1 MKTKL
6 SFKIIA
12 VLISISLAALLFS
25 QGYWLKGLY
34 DSTSKQINDNIEE
47 AMRMADYKEVFF
59 RIDELTQGDTH
70 GEISQSISFSKEED
84 EETEKVGMMDT
95 FAVHTDKN
103 PFKNED
109 ISKSLNEYL
118 SLLTDLEGQIQQAL
132 HMKIDSLMPVNYNKY
147 DSLLSIELKQHDIF
161 VPHKLEVV
169 HLVDSLPEVVMSIQS
184 TDSVIATENWD
195 KASQFN
201 YPISTQSEQYYRL
214 TLKTPS
220 QLVFK
225 QISGILISSLLL
237 VILILIAFIY
247 LIHTILRQKTVEELK
262 TDFTNNM
269 THELK
274 TPISVAYA
282 ANDVLLNYDNNANEK
297 QKKYLGIIRE
307 QLTQLSGLVEQIL
320 TLSVENRNT
329 FRLKQESIPI
339 TDIIPPLIEQHKLK
353 AGKPVNFT
361 VNIPDN
367 IAVFADRT
375 HFYNMLGNL
384 IDNAVKYSGDKP
396 YCNISI
402 QAETQA
408 NEIRISV
415 TDNGIGI
422 SEASLPHIFDKFYR
436 VPSGNL
442 HNVKG
447 FGLGLYYV
455 KDMMAKHGGSVSV
468 KSQPGKGTTF
478 TLHFKN

>member
-12 VLISISLAALLFS
+12 ALISISLAALLFS

-47 AMRMADYKEVFF
+47 AIRMADYKEVFF
-59 RIDELTQGDTH
+59 RIDELTQGDVH
-70 GEISQSISFSKEED
+70 GEINQRLSFSKEED

-109 ISKSLNEYL
+109 IANSLNEYL
-118 SLLTDLEGQIQQAL
+118 SLLTNLEGQIQQAL
-132 HMKIDSLMPVNYNKY
+132 HLKIDSLMPISYNKY

-169 HLVDSLPEVVMSIQS
+169 QLVDSLPEVVMSFLS
-184 TDSVIATENWD
+184 ADSLKTAENWN
-195 KASQFN
+195 KAIQFN
-201 YPISTQSEQYYRL
+201 YPISTQSEQYYQL
-214 TLKTPS
+214 TLNTPS
-220 QLVFK
+220 LLVFK
-225 QISGILISSLLL
+225 QMAGILISSLLL

-282 ANDVLLNYDNNANEK
+282 ANDVLLNYDNNVSEK
-297 QKKYLGIIRE
+297 QKKYLGIVRE

-353 AGKPVNFT
+353 AGKPVNIT

-396 YCNISI
+396 CDISI

-408 NEIRISV
+408 NGIRISV

>member
-12 VLISISLAALLFS
+12 ALISISLAALLFS

-34 DSTSKQINDNIEE
+34 DSTWMQINGNIEE
-47 AMRMADYKEVFF
+47 AMRMADYKEIFI

-70 GEISQSISFSKEED
+70 GEISQSFTFSKEED
-84 EETEKVGMMDT
+84 EETEKAGMMDT

-103 PFKNED
+103 PFKNKD

-169 HLVDSLPEVVMSIQS
+169 QLVDSLPEVVMSIQS

-195 KASQFN
+195 KASLFN
-201 YPISTQSEQYYRL
+201 YPISTQSEQYYQL
-214 TLKTPS
+214 TLNTPS
-220 QLVFK
+220 LLVFK
-225 QISGILISSLLL
+225 QMAGILISSLLL

-396 YCNISI
+396 CDISI

-408 NEIRISV
+408 NGIRISI

-455 KDMMAKHGGSVSV
+455 KDMMAKHGGAVSA

>member
-12 VLISISLAALLFS
+12 ALISISLAALLFS

-59 RIDELTQGDTH
+59 RIDELTQGDVH
-70 GEISQSISFSKEED
+70 GEINQRLSFSKEED

-109 ISKSLNEYL
+109 IANSLNEYL
-118 SLLTDLEGQIQQAL
+118 SLLTNLEGQIQQAL
-132 HMKIDSLMPVNYNKY
+132 HLKIDSLMPISYNKY

-169 HLVDSLPEVVMSIQS
+169 QLVDSLPEVVVTFLSA
-184 TDSVIATENWD
+184 DSLKTAENWN
-195 KASQFN
+195 KAIQFN
-201 YPISTQSEQYYRL
+201 YPISTQSEQYYQL
-214 TLKTPS
+214 TLNTPS
-220 QLVFK
+220 LLVFK
-225 QISGILISSLLL
+225 QMAGILISSLLL

-396 YCNISI
+396 CDISI

-408 NEIRISV
+408 NGIRISV

>member
-12 VLISISLAALLFS
+12 ALISISLAALLFS

-47 AMRMADYKEVFF
+47 AMRMADYKEVFI

-109 ISKSLNEYL
+109 IANSLNEYL
-118 SLLTDLEGQIQQAL
+118 SLLTNLEGQIQQAL
-132 HMKIDSLMPVNYNKY
+132 HLKIDSLMPISYNKY

-169 HLVDSLPEVVMSIQS
+169 QLVDSLPEVVVTFLSA
-184 TDSVIATENWD
+184 DSLKTAENWS
-195 KASQFN
+195 KAIQFN
-201 YPISTQSEQYYRL
+201 YPISTQSEQYYQL
-214 TLKTPS
+214 TLNTPS
-220 QLVFK
+220 LLVFK
-225 QISGILISSLLL
+225 QMAGILISSLLL

-396 YCNISI
+396 CDISI

-408 NEIRISV
+408 NGIRISV

>member
-59 RIDELTQGDTH
+59 RIDELTQGDVH
-70 GEISQSISFSKEED
+70 GEINQRLSFSKEED

-109 ISKSLNEYL
+109 IANSLNEYL
-118 SLLTDLEGQIQQAL
+118 SLLTNLEGQIQQAL
-132 HMKIDSLMPVNYNKY
+132 HLKIDSLMPISYNKY

-169 HLVDSLPEVVMSIQS
+169 QLVDSLPEVVMSFLS
-184 TDSVIATENWD
+184 ADSLKTAENWN
-195 KASQFN
+195 KAIQFN
-201 YPISTQSEQYYRL
+201 YPISTQSEQYYQL
-214 TLKTPS
+214 TLNTPS
-220 QLVFK
+220 LLVFK
-225 QISGILISSLLL
+225 QMAGILISSLLL

-282 ANDVLLNYDNNANEK
+282 ANDVLLNYDNNVSEK
-297 QKKYLGIIRE
+297 QKKYLGIVRE

-353 AGKPVNFT
+353 AGKPVNIT

-396 YCNISI
+396 CDISI

-408 NEIRISV
+408 NGIRISV

>member
-12 VLISISLAALLFS
+12 TLISLSLAALLFS

-34 DSTSKQINDNIEE
+34 DSTWEQVNGNIQD
-47 AMRMADYKEVFF
+47 AMRMADYKELFI
-59 RIDELTQGDTH
+59 RMDSLTENKSPGTITSKFKISKDSTE
-70 GEISQSISFSKEED
+70 EISRN
-84 EETEKVGMMDT
+84 GLMDT
-95 FAVHTDKN
+95 FSVKADKN
-103 PFKNED
+103 PFKYDETAE
-109 ISKSLNEYL
+109 SLNEYL
-118 SLLTDLEGQIQQAL
+118 ALLTSMEGQIQGAL
-132 HMKIDSLMPVNYNKY
+132 HEKLDSLKPIDYALF
-147 DSLLSIELKQHDIF
+147 DSLLVQELKQHDIS
-161 VPHKLEVV
+161 VPYKLEVV
-169 HLVDSLPEVVMSIQS
+169 QVKDSLPETVITFRSADTLS
-184 TDSVIATENWD
+184 TKGLEFT
-195 KASQFN
+195 
-201 YPISTQSEQYYRL
+201 YPIKGTQPEVYYRL
-214 TLKTPS
+214 TLKTPF

-225 QISGILISSLLL
+225 QMSGILISSFLL
-237 VILILIAFIY
+237 VILILIAFVY
-247 LIHTILRQKTVEELK
+247 LIYTILRQKTVEELK

-282 ANDVLLNYDNNANEK
+282 ANDVLLNYDNNVSEK
-297 QKKYLGIIRE
+297 QKKYLGIVRE

-353 AGKPVNFT
+353 AGKPINIT

-384 IDNAVKYSGDKP
+384 IDNAVKYSGDNP
-396 YCNISI
+396 AEIFIS
-402 QAETQA
+402 AEMLS
-408 NEIRISV
+408 NEIRVSV

-422 SEASLPHIFDKFYR
+422 SEANQQQIFDKFYR

-455 KDMMAKHGGSVSV
+455 KDMMSKHGGSVTV

>member
-12 VLISISLAALLFS
+12 TLISISLAALLFS

-34 DSTSKQINDNIEE
+34 DSSWMQINGNIEE
-47 AMRMADYKEVFF
+47 AMRMADYKEIFI

-70 GEISQSISFSKEED
+70 GEISQSFTFSKEED

-95 FAVHTDKN
+95 FAVHN

-161 VPHKLEVV
+161 VPHKLEIVQ
-169 HLVDSLPEVVMSIQS
+169 LVDSLPEVVMSIQS

-214 TLKTPS
+214 TLKTPF

-225 QISGILISSLLL
+225 QMTGILISSLLL

-329 FRLKQESIPI
+329 FRL
-339 TDIIPPLIEQHKLK
+339 
-353 AGKPVNFT
+353 
-361 VNIPDN
+361 
-367 IAVFADRT
+367 
-375 HFYNMLGNL
+375 
-384 IDNAVKYSGDKP
+384 
-396 YCNISI
+396 
-402 QAETQA
+402 
-408 NEIRISV
+408 
-415 TDNGIGI
+415 
-422 SEASLPHIFDKFYR
+422 
-436 VPSGNL
+436 
-442 HNVKG
+442 
-447 FGLGLYYV
+447 
-455 KDMMAKHGGSVSV
+455 
-468 KSQPGKGTTF
+468 
-478 TLHFKN
+478 

>member
-12 VLISISLAALLFS
+12 ALISISLAALLFS

-59 RIDELTQGDTH
+59 RIDELTQGDVH
-70 GEISQSISFSKEED
+70 GEINQRLSFSKEED

-109 ISKSLNEYL
+109 IANSLNEYL
-118 SLLTDLEGQIQQAL
+118 SLLTNLEGQIQQAL
-132 HMKIDSLMPVNYNKY
+132 HLKIDSLMPISYNKY

-169 HLVDSLPEVVMSIQS
+169 QLVDSLPEVVVTFLSA
-184 TDSVIATENWD
+184 DSLKTAENWN
-195 KASQFN
+195 KAIQFN
-201 YPISTQSEQYYRL
+201 YPISTQSEQYYQL
-214 TLKTPS
+214 TLNTPS
-220 QLVFK
+220 LLVFK
-225 QISGILISSLLL
+225 QMAGILISSLLL

-375 HFYNMLGNL
+375 HFYNILGNL

-396 YCNISI
+396 CDISI

-408 NEIRISV
+408 NGIRISV

>member
-12 VLISISLAALLFS
+12 ALISISLAALLFS

-59 RIDELTQGDTH
+59 RIDELTQGDVH
-70 GEISQSISFSKEED
+70 GEINQRLSFSKEED
-84 EETEKVGMMDT
+84 EETEKIGMMDT

-109 ISKSLNEYL
+109 IANSLNEYL
-118 SLLTDLEGQIQQAL
+118 SLLTNLEGQIQQAL
-132 HMKIDSLMPVNYNKY
+132 HLKIDSLMPISYNKY

-169 HLVDSLPEVVMSIQS
+169 QLVDSLPEVVVTFLSA
-184 TDSVIATENWD
+184 DSLKTAENWN
-195 KASQFN
+195 KAIQFN
-201 YPISTQSEQYYRL
+201 YPISTQSEQYYQL

-220 QLVFK
+220 LLVFK
-225 QISGILISSLLL
+225 QMAGILISSLLL

-282 ANDVLLNYDNNANEK
+282 ANDVLLNYDNNVSEK
-297 QKKYLGIIRE
+297 QKKYLGIVRE

-353 AGKPVNFT
+353 AGKPVNIT

-396 YCNISI
+396 CDISI

-408 NEIRISV
+408 KGIRISV

>member
-12 VLISISLAALLFS
+12 ALISISLAALLFS

-59 RIDELTQGDTH
+59 RIDELTQGDVH
-70 GEISQSISFSKEED
+70 GEINQRLSFSKEED

-109 ISKSLNEYL
+109 IANSLNEYL
-118 SLLTDLEGQIQQAL
+118 SLLTNLEGQIQQAL
-132 HMKIDSLMPVNYNKY
+132 HLKIDSLMPISYNKY

-169 HLVDSLPEVVMSIQS
+169 QLVDSLPEVVVTFLSA
-184 TDSVIATENWD
+184 DSLKTAENWN
-195 KASQFN
+195 KAIQFN
-201 YPISTQSEQYYRL
+201 YPISTQSEQYYQL

-220 QLVFK
+220 LLVFK
-225 QISGILISSLLL
+225 QMAGILISSLLL

-282 ANDVLLNYDNNANEK
+282 ANDVLLNYDNNVSEK
-297 QKKYLGIIRE
+297 QKKYLGIVRE

-361 VNIPDN
+361 INIPDN

-396 YCNISI
+396 CDISI
-402 QAETQA
+402 QAETQT
-408 NEIRISV
+408 NGIRISV

>member
-12 VLISISLAALLFS
+12 ALISISLAALLFS

-34 DSTSKQINDNIEE
+34 DSTWMQINGNIEE
-47 AMRMADYKEVFF
+47 AMRMADYKEIFI
-59 RIDELTQGDTH
+59 RIDELTQGETH
-70 GEISQSISFSKEED
+70 GEISQSFTFSKEED

-109 ISKSLNEYL
+109 IANSLNEYL
-118 SLLTDLEGQIQQAL
+118 SLLTNLEGQIQQAL
-132 HMKIDSLMPVNYNKY
+132 HLKIDSLMPISYNKY

-169 HLVDSLPEVVMSIQS
+169 QLVDSLPEVVVTFLSA
-184 TDSVIATENWD
+184 DSLKTAENWN
-195 KASQFN
+195 KAIQFN
-201 YPISTQSEQYYRL
+201 YPISTQSEQYYQL
-214 TLKTPS
+214 TLNTPS
-220 QLVFK
+220 LLVFK
-225 QISGILISSLLL
+225 QMAGILISSLLL

-396 YCNISI
+396 CDISI
-402 QAETQA
+402 QAETQT
-408 NEIRISV
+408 NGIRISV

>member
-12 VLISISLAALLFS
+12 ALISISLAALLFS

-59 RIDELTQGDTH
+59 RIDELTQGDVH
-70 GEISQSISFSKEED
+70 GEINQRLSFSKEED
-84 EETEKVGMMDT
+84 EETEKVGVMDT

-109 ISKSLNEYL
+109 IANSLNEYL
-118 SLLTDLEGQIQQAL
+118 SLLTNLEGQIQQAL
-132 HMKIDSLMPVNYNKY
+132 HLKIDSLMPISYNKY

-169 HLVDSLPEVVMSIQS
+169 QLVDSLPEVVVTFLSA
-184 TDSVIATENWD
+184 DSLKTAENWN
-195 KASQFN
+195 KAIQFN
-201 YPISTQSEQYYRL
+201 YPISTQSEQYYQL
-214 TLKTPS
+214 TLNTPS
-220 QLVFK
+220 LLVFK
-225 QISGILISSLLL
+225 QMAGILISSLLL

-361 VNIPDN
+361 INIPDN

-396 YCNISI
+396 CDISI
-402 QAETQA
+402 QAETQT
-408 NEIRISV
+408 NGIRISV

>member
-12 VLISISLAALLFS
+12 ALISISLAALLFS

-59 RIDELTQGDTH
+59 RIDELTQGDVH
-70 GEISQSISFSKEED
+70 GEINQRLSFSKEED
-84 EETEKVGMMDT
+84 EETEKVGVMDT

-109 ISKSLNEYL
+109 IANSLNEYL
-118 SLLTDLEGQIQQAL
+118 SLLTNLEGQIQQAL
-132 HMKIDSLMPVNYNKY
+132 HLKIDSLMPISYNKY

-169 HLVDSLPEVVMSIQS
+169 QLVDSLPEVVVTFLSA
-184 TDSVIATENWD
+184 DSLKTTENWN
-195 KASQFN
+195 KAIQFN
-201 YPISTQSEQYYRL
+201 YPISTQSEQYYQL
-214 TLKTPS
+214 TLNTPS
-220 QLVFK
+220 LLVFK
-225 QISGILISSLLL
+225 QMAGILISSLLL

-361 VNIPDN
+361 INIPDN

-396 YCNISI
+396 CDISI
-402 QAETQA
+402 QAETQT
-408 NEIRISV
+408 NGIRISV

-455 KDMMAKHGGSVSV
+455 NDMMAKHGGSVSV

>member
-12 VLISISLAALLFS
+12 ALISISLAALLFS

-34 DSTSKQINDNIEE
+34 DSTWMQINGNIEE
-47 AMRMADYKEVFF
+47 AMRMADYKEIFI
-59 RIDELTQGDTH
+59 RIDELTQGETH
-70 GEISQSISFSKEED
+70 GEISQSFTFSKEED
-84 EETEKVGMMDT
+84 EETEKAGMMDT

-103 PFKNED
+103 PFKNKD

-161 VPHKLEVV
+161 GPHKLEVV
-169 HLVDSLPEVVMSIQS
+169 QLVDSLPEVVMSIQS

-195 KASQFN
+195 KASLFN
-201 YPISTQSEQYYRL
+201 YPISTQSEQYYQL
-214 TLKTPS
+214 TLNTPS
-220 QLVFK
+220 LLVFE
-225 QISGILISSLLL
+225 QMAGILISSLLL

-396 YCNISI
+396 CDISI

-408 NEIRISV
+408 NGIRISI

-455 KDMMAKHGGSVSV
+455 KDMMAKHGGAVSA

>member
-6 SFKIIA
+6 RFKIIA
-12 VLISISLAALLFS
+12 ALICLSLAALLFS

-34 DSTSKQINDNIEE
+34 DSTWEQVNGNIQD
-47 AMRMADYKEVFF
+47 AMRMADYKELFI
-59 RIDELTQGDTH
+59 RMDSLSENKGSGTITSEIKLSKDSTE
-70 GEISQSISFSKEED
+70 EISRN
-84 EETEKVGMMDT
+84 GLMDT
-95 FAVHTDKN
+95 FSIKADKN
-103 PFKNED
+103 PFKYNEAAE
-109 ISKSLNEYL
+109 SLNEYL
-118 SLLTDLEGQIQQAL
+118 DLLTSLEGQIQEAL
-132 HMKIDSLMPVNYNKY
+132 HVKLDSLIPIDYILY
-147 DSLLSIELKQHDIF
+147 DTLLVMELKQYEIS
-161 VPHKLEVV
+161 VPYKLEVIQMK
-169 HLVDSLPEVVMSIQS
+169 DSLPETIM
-184 TDSVIATENWD
+184 TFRSVETFDN
-195 KASQFN
+195 KGVQFS
-201 YPISTQSEQYYRL
+201 YPIKSVEPEPYYQL
-214 TLKTPS
+214 TLKAPS

-225 QISGILISSLLL
+225 QMAGILISSLLL

-247 LIHTILRQKTVEELK
+247 LLYTILRQKTIEELK

-282 ANDVLLNYDNNANEK
+282 ANDVLLNYDSHISEK
-297 QKKYLGIIRE
+297 QKKYLGIVRE

-329 FRLKQESIPI
+329 FRLKQESIRI
-339 TDIIPPLIEQHKLK
+339 ADMIAPLIEQHKLK
-353 AGKPVNFT
+353 AGKKVDIT
-361 VNIPDN
+361 TNIPEN

-375 HFYNMLGNL
+375 HFYNILGNL

-396 YCNISI
+396 AEISVS
-402 QAETQA
+402 AEMLP
-408 NEIRISV
+408 NEIRVSV

-422 SEASLPHIFDKFYR
+422 SDTNLQHIFDKFYR

-455 KDMMAKHGGSVSV
+455 KDMMSKHGGSVTV

>member
-12 VLISISLAALLFS
+12 ALISISLAALLFS

-59 RIDELTQGDTH
+59 RIDELTQGDVH
-70 GEISQSISFSKEED
+70 GEINQRLSFSKEED

-109 ISKSLNEYL
+109 IANSLNEYL
-118 SLLTDLEGQIQQAL
+118 SLLTNLEGQIQQAL
-132 HMKIDSLMPVNYNKY
+132 HLKIDSLMPISYNQY

-169 HLVDSLPEVVMSIQS
+169 QLVDSLPEVVVTFLSA
-184 TDSVIATENWD
+184 DSLKTAENWN
-195 KASQFN
+195 KAIQFN
-201 YPISTQSEQYYRL
+201 YPISTQSEQYYQL
-214 TLKTPS
+214 TLNTPS
-220 QLVFK
+220 LLVFK
-225 QISGILISSLLL
+225 QMAGILISSLLL

-396 YCNISI
+396 CDISI

-408 NEIRISV
+408 NGIRISV

>member
-6 SFKIIA
+6 RFKIIA
-12 VLISISLAALLFS
+12 ALICLSLAALLFS

-34 DSTSKQINDNIEE
+34 DSTWEQVNGNIQD
-47 AMRMADYKEVFF
+47 AMRMADYKELFI
-59 RIDELTQGDTH
+59 RMDSLSENKGSGTITSEIKLSKDSTE
-70 GEISQSISFSKEED
+70 EISRN
-84 EETEKVGMMDT
+84 GLMDT
-95 FAVHTDKN
+95 FSIKADKN
-103 PFKNED
+103 PFKYNEAAE
-109 ISKSLNEYL
+109 SLNEYL
-118 SLLTDLEGQIQQAL
+118 DLLTSLEGQIQEAL
-132 HMKIDSLMPVNYNKY
+132 HVKLDSLIPIDYILY
-147 DSLLSIELKQHDIF
+147 DTLLVMELKQYDIS
-161 VPHKLEVV
+161 VPYKLEV
-169 HLVDSLPEVVMSIQS
+169 IQMK
-184 TDSVIATENWD
+184 DSVPETIMTFRSVETFDN
-195 KASQFN
+195 KGVQFS
-201 YPISTQSEQYYRL
+201 YPIKSVESELYYQL
-214 TLKTPS
+214 TLKAPS

-225 QISGILISSLLL
+225 QMAGILISSLLL

-247 LIHTILRQKTVEELK
+247 LLYTILRQKTIEELK

-282 ANDVLLNYDNNANEK
+282 ANDVLLNYDTHVSEK
-297 QKKYLGIIRE
+297 QKKYLGIVRE
-307 QLTQLSGLVEQIL
+307 QLTQLTGLVEQIL

-329 FRLKQESIPI
+329 FRLKQESIRVADMI
-339 TDIIPPLIEQHKLK
+339 APLIEQHKLK
-353 AGKPVNFT
+353 AEKQVDIT
-361 VNIPDN
+361 TNIPEN

-375 HFYNMLGNL
+375 QFYNILGNL

-396 YCNISI
+396 AEISVS
-402 QAETQA
+402 AEMLP
-408 NEIRISV
+408 NEIRVSV

-422 SEASLPHIFDKFYR
+422 SETNQQQIFDKFYR

-447 FGLGLYYV
+447 YGLGLYYV
-455 KDMMAKHGGSVSV
+455 KDIMSKHGGSVTV

>member
-12 VLISISLAALLFS
+12 ALISISLAALLFS

-59 RIDELTQGDTH
+59 RIDELTQGDVH
-70 GEISQSISFSKEED
+70 GEINQRLSFSKEED

-109 ISKSLNEYL
+109 IANSLNEYL
-118 SLLTDLEGQIQQAL
+118 SLLTNLEGQIQQAL
-132 HMKIDSLMPVNYNKY
+132 HLKIDSLMPISYNKY

-169 HLVDSLPEVVMSIQS
+169 QLVDSLPEVVVTFLSA
-184 TDSVIATENWD
+184 DSLKTAENWN
-195 KASQFN
+195 KAIQFN
-201 YPISTQSEQYYRL
+201 YPISTQSEQYYQL
-214 TLKTPS
+214 TLNTPS
-220 QLVFK
+220 LLVFK
-225 QISGILISSLLL
+225 QMAGILISSLLL

-282 ANDVLLNYDNNANEK
+282 ANDELLNYDNNANEK

-396 YCNISI
+396 CDISI

-408 NEIRISV
+408 NGIRISV

>member
-12 VLISISLAALLFS
+12 ALISISLAALLFS

-59 RIDELTQGDTH
+59 RIDELTQGDVH
-70 GEISQSISFSKEED
+70 GEINQRLSFSKEED

-109 ISKSLNEYL
+109 IANSLNEYL
-118 SLLTDLEGQIQQAL
+118 SLLTNLEGQIQQAL
-132 HMKIDSLMPVNYNKY
+132 HLKIDSLMPISYNKY

-169 HLVDSLPEVVMSIQS
+169 QLVDSLPEVVVTFLSA
-184 TDSVIATENWD
+184 DSLKTAENWN
-195 KASQFN
+195 KAIQFN
-201 YPISTQSEQYYRL
+201 YPISTQSEQYYQL
-214 TLKTPS
+214 TLNTPS
-220 QLVFK
+220 LLVFK
-225 QISGILISSLLL
+225 QMAGILISSLLL

-361 VNIPDN
+361 VNIPNN

-396 YCNISI
+396 CDISI

-408 NEIRISV
+408 NGIRISV

>member
-12 VLISISLAALLFS
+12 TLISISLAALLFS

-34 DSTSKQINDNIEE
+34 DSTWMQINGNIEE
-47 AMRMADYKEVFF
+47 AMRMADYKEIFI

-70 GEISQSISFSKEED
+70 GEISQSFTFSKEED

-169 HLVDSLPEVVMSIQS
+169 QLVDSLPEVVMSIQS

-214 TLKTPS
+214 TLKTPF
-220 QLVFK
+220 QLIFK
-225 QISGILISSLLL
+225 QMAGILISSLLL

-297 QKKYLGIIRE
+297 QKKYLGIIPE
-307 QLTQLSGLVEQIL
+307 QLTMEVKRNPSE
-320 TLSVENRNT
+320 LSVNN
-329 FRLKQESIPI
+329 
-339 TDIIPPLIEQHKLK
+339 
-353 AGKPVNFT
+353 
-361 VNIPDN
+361 
-367 IAVFADRT
+367 
-375 HFYNMLGNL
+375 
-384 IDNAVKYSGDKP
+384 
-396 YCNISI
+396 
-402 QAETQA
+402 
-408 NEIRISV
+408 
-415 TDNGIGI
+415 
-422 SEASLPHIFDKFYR
+422 
-436 VPSGNL
+436 
-442 HNVKG
+442 
-447 FGLGLYYV
+447 
-455 KDMMAKHGGSVSV
+455 
-468 KSQPGKGTTF
+468 
-478 TLHFKN
+478 

>member
-12 VLISISLAALLFS
+12 ALISISLAALLFS

-34 DSTSKQINDNIEE
+34 DSTWMQINGNIEE
-47 AMRMADYKEVFF
+47 AMRMADYKEIFI
-59 RIDELTQGDTH
+59 RIDELTQGETH
-70 GEISQSISFSKEED
+70 GEISQSFTFSKEED
-84 EETEKVGMMDT
+84 EETEKAGMMDT

-103 PFKNED
+103 PFKNKD

-169 HLVDSLPEVVMSIQS
+169 QLVDSLPEVVMSIQS

-195 KASQFN
+195 KASLFN
-201 YPISTQSEQYYRL
+201 YPISTQSEQYYQL
-214 TLKTPS
+214 TLNTPS
-220 QLVFK
+220 LLVFK
-225 QISGILISSLLL
+225 QMAGILISSLLL

-396 YCNISI
+396 CDISI

-408 NEIRISV
+408 NGIRISI

-455 KDMMAKHGGSVSV
+455 KDMMAKHGGAVSA

>member
-12 VLISISLAALLFS
+12 ALISISLAALLFS

-47 AMRMADYKEVFF
+47 AMRMADYKEVFI

-109 ISKSLNEYL
+109 IANSLNEYL
-118 SLLTDLEGQIQQAL
+118 SLLTNLEGQIQQAL
-132 HMKIDSLMPVNYNKY
+132 HLKIDSLMPISYNKY

-169 HLVDSLPEVVMSIQS
+169 QLVDSLPEVVVTFLSA
-184 TDSVIATENWD
+184 DSLKTAENWN
-195 KASQFN
+195 KAIQFN
-201 YPISTQSEQYYRL
+201 YPISTQSEQYYQL
-214 TLKTPS
+214 TLNTPS
-220 QLVFK
+220 LLVFK
-225 QISGILISSLLL
+225 QMAGILISSLLL

-396 YCNISI
+396 CDISI

-408 NEIRISV
+408 NGIRISV

>member
-1 MKTKL
+1 M
-6 SFKIIA
+6 
-12 VLISISLAALLFS
+12 
-25 QGYWLKGLY
+25 
-34 DSTSKQINDNIEE
+34 
-47 AMRMADYKEVFF
+47 
-59 RIDELTQGDTH
+59 
-70 GEISQSISFSKEED
+70 
-84 EETEKVGMMDT
+84 
-95 FAVHTDKN
+95 
-103 PFKNED
+103 
-109 ISKSLNEYL
+109 
-118 SLLTDLEGQIQQAL
+118 
-132 HMKIDSLMPVNYNKY
+132 
-147 DSLLSIELKQHDIF
+147 
-161 VPHKLEVV
+161 
-169 HLVDSLPEVVMSIQS
+169 
-184 TDSVIATENWD
+184 
-195 KASQFN
+195 
-201 YPISTQSEQYYRL
+201 
-214 TLKTPS
+214 
-220 QLVFK
+220 VFK

-361 VNIPDN
+361 INIPDN

-396 YCNISI
+396 CDISI
-402 QAETQA
+402 QAETQT
-408 NEIRISV
+408 NGIRISV

>member
-12 VLISISLAALLFS
+12 TLISISLAALLFS

-34 DSTSKQINDNIEE
+34 DSTWMQINGNIEE
-47 AMRMADYKEVFF
+47 AMRMADYKEIFI

-70 GEISQSISFSKEED
+70 GEISQSFTFSKEED

-169 HLVDSLPEVVMSIQS
+169 QLVDSLPEVVMSIQS

-214 TLKTPS
+214 TLKTPF

-225 QISGILISSLLL
+225 QMAGILISSLLL

-282 ANDVLLNYDNNANEK
+282 ANDVLLNYDNNVSEK
-297 QKKYLGIIRE
+297 QKKYLGIVRE

-353 AGKPVNFT
+353 AGKPVNIT

-396 YCNISI
+396 CDISI

-408 NEIRISV
+408 NGIRISV

-455 KDMMAKHGGSVSV
+455 KDMMSKHGGSVSV

-478 TLHFKN
+478 TLHFRN

>member
-12 VLISISLAALLFS
+12 ALISISLAALLFS

-34 DSTSKQINDNIEE
+34 DSTWMQINGNIEE
-47 AMRMADYKEVFF
+47 AMRMADYKEIFI
-59 RIDELTQGDTH
+59 RIDELTQGETH
-70 GEISQSISFSKEED
+70 GEISQSFTFSKEED

-169 HLVDSLPEVVMSIQS
+169 QLVDSLPEVVMSIQS

-195 KASQFN
+195 KASLFN
-201 YPISTQSEQYYRL
+201 YPISTQSEQYYQL
-214 TLKTPS
+214 TLNTPS
-220 QLVFK
+220 LLVFK
-225 QISGILISSLLL
+225 QMAGILISSLLL

-396 YCNISI
+396 CDISI

-408 NEIRISV
+408 NGIRISI

-455 KDMMAKHGGSVSV
+455 KDMMAKHGGAVSA

>member
-12 VLISISLAALLFS
+12 ALISISLAALLFS

-59 RIDELTQGDTH
+59 RIDELTQGDVH
-70 GEISQSISFSKEED
+70 GEINQRLSFSKEED
-84 EETEKVGMMDT
+84 EETEKVGVMDT

-109 ISKSLNEYL
+109 IANSLNEYL
-118 SLLTDLEGQIQQAL
+118 SLLTNLEGQIQQAL
-132 HMKIDSLMPVNYNKY
+132 HLKIDSLMPISYNKY

-169 HLVDSLPEVVMSIQS
+169 QLVDSLPEVVVTFLSA
-184 TDSVIATENWD
+184 DSLKTAENWN
-195 KASQFN
+195 KAIQFN
-201 YPISTQSEQYYRL
+201 YPISTQSEQYYQL
-214 TLKTPS
+214 TLNTPS
-220 QLVFK
+220 LLVFK
-225 QISGILISSLLL
+225 QMAGILISSLLL

-396 YCNISI
+396 CDISI

-408 NEIRISV
+408 NGIRISV

-455 KDMMAKHGGSVSV
+455 NDMMAKHGGSVSV

>member
-12 VLISISLAALLFS
+12 ALISISLAALLFS

-59 RIDELTQGDTH
+59 RIDELTQGDVH
-70 GEISQSISFSKEED
+70 GEINQRLSFSKEED

-109 ISKSLNEYL
+109 IANSLNEYL
-118 SLLTDLEGQIQQAL
+118 SLLTNLEGQIQQAL
-132 HMKIDSLMPVNYNKY
+132 HLKIDSLMPISYNKY

-169 HLVDSLPEVVMSIQS
+169 QLVDSLPEVVVTFLSA
-184 TDSVIATENWD
+184 DSLKTAENWN
-195 KASQFN
+195 KAIQFN
-201 YPISTQSEQYYRL
+201 YPISTQSEQYYQL
-214 TLKTPS
+214 TLNTPS
-220 QLVFK
+220 LLVFK
-225 QISGILISSLLL
+225 QMAGILISSLLL

-375 HFYNMLGNL
+375 HFYNILGNL

-396 YCNISI
+396 CDISI

-408 NEIRISV
+408 NGIRISV

-422 SEASLPHIFDKFYR
+422 SEASLSHIFDKFYR

>member
-12 VLISISLAALLFS
+12 ALISISLAALLFS

-59 RIDELTQGDTH
+59 RIDELTQGDVH
-70 GEISQSISFSKEED
+70 GEINQRLSFSKEED

-109 ISKSLNEYL
+109 IANSLNEYL
-118 SLLTDLEGQIQQAL
+118 SLLTNLEGQIQQAL
-132 HMKIDSLMPVNYNKY
+132 HLKIDSLMPISYNKY

-161 VPHKLEVV
+161 VPPKLEVV
-169 HLVDSLPEVVMSIQS
+169 QLVDSLPEVVVTFLSA
-184 TDSVIATENWD
+184 DSLKTAENWN
-195 KASQFN
+195 KAIQFN
-201 YPISTQSEQYYRL
+201 YPISTQSEQYYQL
-214 TLKTPS
+214 TLNTPS
-220 QLVFK
+220 LLVFK
-225 QISGILISSLLL
+225 QMAGILISSLLL

-396 YCNISI
+396 CDISI

-408 NEIRISV
+408 NGIRISV

>member
-12 VLISISLAALLFS
+12 ALISISLAALLFS

-59 RIDELTQGDTH
+59 RIDELTQGDVH
-70 GEISQSISFSKEED
+70 GEINQRLSFSKEED

-109 ISKSLNEYL
+109 IANSLNEYL
-118 SLLTDLEGQIQQAL
+118 SLLTNLEGQIQQAL
-132 HMKIDSLMPVNYNKY
+132 HLKIDSLMPISYNKY

-169 HLVDSLPEVVMSIQS
+169 QLVDSLPEVVVTFLSA
-184 TDSVIATENWD
+184 DSLKTAENWN
-195 KASQFN
+195 KAIQFN
-201 YPISTQSEQYYRL
+201 YPISTQSEQYYQL
-214 TLKTPS
+214 TLNTPS
-220 QLVFK
+220 LLVFK
-225 QISGILISSLLL
+225 QMAGILISSLLL

-361 VNIPDN
+361 INIPDN

-396 YCNISI
+396 CDISI
-402 QAETQA
+402 QAETQT
-408 NEIRISV
+408 NGIRISV

-455 KDMMAKHGGSVSV
+455 NDMMAKHGGSVSV

>member
-12 VLISISLAALLFS
+12 ALISISLAALLFS

-59 RIDELTQGDTH
+59 RIDELTQGDVH
-70 GEISQSISFSKEED
+70 GEINQRLSFSKEED
-84 EETEKVGMMDT
+84 EETEKAGMMDT

-109 ISKSLNEYL
+109 IANSLNEYL
-118 SLLTDLEGQIQQAL
+118 SLLTNLEGQIQQAL
-132 HMKIDSLMPVNYNKY
+132 HLKIDSLMPISYNKY

-169 HLVDSLPEVVMSIQS
+169 QLVDSLPEVVVTFLSA
-184 TDSVIATENWD
+184 DSLKTAENWN
-195 KASQFN
+195 KAIQFN
-201 YPISTQSEQYYRL
+201 YPISTQSEQYYQL
-214 TLKTPS
+214 TLNTPS
-220 QLVFK
+220 LLVFK
-225 QISGILISSLLL
+225 QMAGILISSLLL

-396 YCNISI
+396 CDISI

-408 NEIRISV
+408 NGIRISV